1 MIDNEAIRS
10 IEPGKRTATQI
21 FMGVT
26 DMGSD
31 IHCAIAINV

>member
-1 MIDNEAIRS
+1 MIDSEKVRS

-21 FMGVT
+21 FMGVP